1 MDVNSLWNPEVG
13 EFVGTQLDDIESYAI
28 GQSPVFLEIFSL
40 FNWFPICWSHLFLR
54 SGFKIGSLE

>member
-28 GQSPVFLEIFSL
+28 GQSPVFLEIFS
-40 FNWFPICWSHLFLR
+40 
-54 SGFKIGSLE
+54 